1 MANLKYVSMTV
12 SHNEHKLYYQT
23 AKQFIEE
30 GDMKSRFVNAEEID
44 KAIETDEIWSV
55 QWYPDTPIGSCIF
68 YASSLDIIFE
78 HIQNS

>member
-1 MANLKYVSMTV
+1 MTV
-12 SHNEHKLYYQT
+12 THNEHKLYYQT

-30 GDMKSRFVNAEEID
+30 EYVKAAFLSQDEID

-55 QWYPDTPIGSCIF
+55 QWYPDTPIGSCML
-68 YASSLDIIFE
+68 YASTLDVIFK